1 MLARVPAEVLEG
13 TLVGVEKL
21 AQGLAEARLVKAP
34 PGVAE
39 RQDEHMQR
47 DWPTPQLDA
56 GLAQSIWL
64 CWPGAVSN
72 RTVAR
77 SAACSAVRNG
87 RTNRF
92 TVS

>member
-1 MLARVPAEVLEG
+1 MNTCSVTG
-13 TLVGVEKL
+13 
-21 AQGLAEARLVKAP
+21 RLRSWMRA
-34 PGVAE
+34 
-39 RQDEHMQR
+39 
-47 DWPTPQLDA
+47 WP
-56 GLAQSIWL
+56 QSIWL